1 MSNVSRVK
9 ETIKDID
16 SMMNDLNSNYLM
28 VDNWNLANAYLASIS
43 LSLKDISLTLA
54 RLCDETEAHNA
65 GKQ

>member
-9 ETIKDID
+9 ETIKTIY
-16 SMMNDLNSNYLM
+16 SMFDELNSNYLS
-28 VDNWNLANAYLASIS
+28 VDNENLVNAYLASIS
-43 LSLKDISLTLA
+43 LNLKDISLTLA

>member
-9 ETIKDID
+9 ETNKKID
-16 SMMNDLNSNYLM
+16 SMFDELNSNYLLA
-28 VDNWNLANAYLASIS
+28 DNENLVNAYLASIS

-65 GKQ
+65 GK

>member
-9 ETIKDID
+9 ETNKKID
-16 SMMNDLNSNYLM
+16 SMFDEIISNYPI
-28 VDNWNLANAYLASIS
+28 VDKEKLAIAYLASIS

>member
-9 ETIKDID
+9 ETNKKID
-16 SMMNDLNSNYLM
+16 SMFDDLNSSYLL
-28 VDNWNLANAYLASIS
+28 VDDENLTNAYLASIS

-65 GKQ
+65 GK

>member
-9 ETIKDID
+9 ETNKKID
-16 SMMNDLNSNYLM
+16 SLFDEINSNYLI
-28 VDNWNLANAYLASIS
+28 VDNENLVNAYLASIS

-65 GKQ
+65 GK